1 MSDYSDF
8 ELKIIAQAKKEVEES
23 ANYSFWADLGSFI
36 KKQFALAGKS
46 RYRFRKWNK
55 EYKREQILQQFSDWG
70 REIRAECELLQDD
83 LGQKSPVISENDIVD
98 ITVLTDKEQAI
109 FYKAK
114 ADFLAREFSESN
126 IFFLSIFLPLIE
138 QMLKM
143 NKRPADLFDGEMIKK
158 LKQNHKARVRGGGK
172 LHLRISRDRDAE
184 LKIFEIMHDI
194 ATIKL
199 GSLSRWDKHLLLIKF
214 CVVSNVID
222 IEISKEE
229 KRQKKI
235 QTEKAKLIRD
245 HLKELKEYLAKWE
258 TCETIL
264 AEYKEKKALNN
275 LGVYC
280 KALNR
285 HGKNKLANALR
296 ALDKKLS
303 SCESIEAMCCN
314 LDNFDKM
321 LLEYGANIET
331 LEKEN
336 EDKDN
341 EVNIFDWLNGNPTL
355 RPFVQD
361 MLRRVRQRLQT
372 SRITSTGK

>member
-55 EYKREQILQQFSDWG
+55 EYKRERNVRQVSDG
-70 REIRAECELLQDD
+70 GCEIRAECALLQDD

-98 ITVLTDKEQAI
+98 ITALTDKEQAI

-143 NKRPADLFDGEMIKK
+143 NKRPADLFDGEMIEK
-158 LKQNHKARVRGGGK
+158 LKQNHKARIEGGET
-172 LHLRISRDRDAE
+172 LHQRRSRDRDE
-184 LKIFEIMHDI
+184 EKKIFKIIYNEMS
-194 ATIKL
+194 TEYNWRPKL
-199 GSLSRWDKHLLLIKF
+199 AKHLALIKF

-229 KRQKKI
+229 KRQKDTP
-235 QTEKAKLIRD
+235 TEKAEQILEQ
-245 HLKELKEYLAKWE
+245 LEELKGDLAEWE
-258 TCETIL
+258 NFETIL
-264 AEYKEKKALNN
+264 SKHKEQEAINTLGGYCNYLSPHKKIDLVNALEALEKKL
-275 LGVYC
+275 C
-280 KALNR
+280 
-285 HGKNKLANALR
+285 
-296 ALDKKLS
+296 S
-303 SCESIEAMCCN
+303 SASIETVCRD
-314 LDNFDKM
+314 LEKSDKM
-321 LLEYGANIET
+321 LLEYGANYHTVAQISY
-331 LEKEN
+331 
-336 EDKDN
+336 
-341 EVNIFDWLNGNPTL
+341 WLNENSTL

-361 MLRRVRQRLQT
+361 MLLRVRQRLQT
-372 SRITSTGK
+372 SRITSTEK